1 MADRVAIFIDGSNL
15 YHALKNNF
23 HRTDLYFSGFVSK
36 LCNSRPLFRAYYYNI
51 LQDPNKWPEAHKE
64 QQEFL
69 EVLHKT
75 PFLEM
80 RLGTTKVAQGVPIEK
95 GIDVM
100 LATDL
105 LCFAWNNSYDIA
117 IVVSGDSDF
126 RYAIQ
131 AVKNMGKHVEV
142 AYFENAVSKDL
153 LEIVDNW
160 QLMDRIFFTNLWASK
175 RRTKYRRTMGRD
187 NKRQTT
193 QISGSLNPTPVKS
206 SEPDYVPLALDQ
218 AHSPETSI

>member
-1 MADRVAIFIDGSNL
+1 VVDRVAIFIDGSNL

-23 HRTDLYFSGFVSK
+23 RRSDLYYSGFMSK
-36 LCNSRPLFRAYYYNI
+36 LCNARPLFRAYYYNI

-75 PFLEM
+75 PYLEL
-80 RLGTTKVAQGVPIEK
+80 RLGTTKVAGGVPIEK

-105 LCFAWNNSYDIA
+105 LYFAWNNSYDTA

-131 AVKNMGKHVEV
+131 AVKNLGKHVEI

-160 QLMDRIFFTNLWASK
+160 QLMDRNFFNNLWATK
-175 RRTKYRRTMGRD
+175 RRVKHRRDIGR
-187 NKRQTT
+187 NRPRQNPQLASTIN
-193 QISGSLNPTPVKS
+193 QIPSGMADSEQSLLIPNASNV
-206 SEPDYVPLALDQ
+206 
-218 AHSPETSI
+218 

>member
-1 MADRVAIFIDGSNL
+1 MAYRVAIFIDGSNL

-23 HRTDLYFSGFVSK
+23 HRSDLYFAGFISK
-36 LCNSRPLFRAYYYNI
+36 LCNARPLFRAYYYNI
-51 LQDPNKWPEAHKE
+51 LQDPNKWPDAHKE

-105 LCFAWNNSYDIA
+105 LCFAWNNSYDVA
-117 IVVSGDSDF
+117 VVVSGDSDF

-160 QLMDRIFFTNLWASK
+160 QLLDRNFFNNLWASK
-175 RRTKYRRTMGRD
+175 RRTKYRRDIGRGS
-187 NKRQTT
+187 KRQVAQPPSILHSIPSKNMETDN
-193 QISGSLNPTPVKS
+193 SLFD
-206 SEPDYVPLALDQ
+206 PDQ
-218 AHSPETSI
+218 TIF